1 MSIQISVKQF
11 SDAQVRFSYSVLH
24 ELLISLHVLEDY
36 RAYPLHLNW
45 SLRTLRSLPPDL
57 QAEREYFHV
66 LLSTLIYCLLDVHI
80 MASATFADEL
90 QTFAE
95 QPLDEFTTPILS
107 RLLLAQPPGGKTI
120 LENKTTV
127 EQMRRDSFLQDKA
140 RGWLL
145 TYFPNSALF
154 FDDLLAHPQ
163 QFKTRFV
170 TFIENY
176 WTCIFADFWR
186 DNEGHF
192 LHDIADKGRILM
204 TDGVL
209 HVLDSISPKIK
220 IQPDV
225 QQATYV
231 STGIEDSFRLDDDD
245 ILNLHP
251 SYFTYPMIGL
261 SVRGDKDKA
270 VRLSITYPLSAVY
283 DISHSPV
290 LADELL
296 DIVSAISDPTRLK
309 ILRLVAQQPRSTK
322 EIAGILNLSDA
333 AISKHLQVLRT
344 GGWVTSERN
353 SYYVMYR
360 ATKTPLSSLNRG
372 IEDIFV

>member
-1 MSIQISVKQF
+1 
-11 SDAQVRFSYSVLH
+11 
-24 ELLISLHVLEDY
+24 
-36 RAYPLHLNW
+36 
-45 SLRTLRSLPPDL
+45 
-57 QAEREYFHV
+57 
-66 LLSTLIYCLLDVHI
+66 
-80 MASATFADEL
+80 
-90 QTFAE
+90 
-95 QPLDEFTTPILS
+95 
-107 RLLLAQPPGGKTI
+107 
-120 LENKTTV
+120 
-127 EQMRRDSFLQDKA
+127 MRRDSFLQDKA

-170 TFIENY
+170 TFIEAY
-176 WTCIFADFWR
+176 WARVSLRISGKITK
-186 DNEGHF
+186 EHF
-192 LHDIADKGRILM
+192 LHDIADKGRILIN
-204 TDGVL
+204 DGVL

-220 IQPDV
+220 IQPTM
-225 QQATYV
+225 QQATYI
-231 STGIEDSFRLDDDD
+231 STGVEDSFRLDDDD

-261 SVRGDKDKA
+261 SVRGDKDKDM
-270 VRLSITYPLSAVY
+270 RLSITYPLSAVY

-333 AISKHLQVLRT
+333 AISKHLQVLRNRRL
-344 GGWVTSERN
+344 GDIRAQQLLCDVSRN
-353 SYYVMYR
+353 QNAPIITES
-360 ATKTPLSSLNRG
+360 G
-372 IEDIFV
+372 H